1 MFDAQAI
8 LIVAAVGLAAGVLG
22 GMLGIGGSVLMI
34 PAMVLL
40 FGQGTRDPGF
50 NQHLYQAAAMIVNL
64 FVIAPATYRHAKAGA
79 VRTDVLKRLMPAAA
93 AFIFLGVFASTLP
106 LFDPQNTYLGA
117 TGPQWLGR
125 LFAAF
130 LAYVIALNL
139 LRFLRGRRDVEGDER
154 LATWRIVSIGAAM
167 GFLAGLLGI
176 GGGALAVPMQQV
188 LLRLPLRQCIANSA
202 AVICLTAGVGAVA
215 KNLALP
221 PACDPV
227 DALTLAALLAP
238 TAVLGGYLGGSL
250 THKLP
255 TAAVRLLFIALLA
268 TAGARMALA

>member
-106 LFDPQNTYLGA
+106 LFDPRNTYLGA

-130 LAYVIALNL
+130 LAYVVALNL

-227 DALTLAALLAP
+227 DSLTLAALLAP